1 MNVFARI
8 FIELAQP
15 GPEGETIMIDSTHIK
30 AHRTAAIC
38 RSPKPDG
45 MVLSTL
51 LFSCQ

>member
-1 MNVFARI
+1 MSVLARI
-8 FIELAQP
+8 FVELAQP
-15 GPEGETIMIDSTHIK
+15 GAEGETIMIDSTHIK

-45 MVLSTL
+45 MVPSTP